1 MFVYY
6 SHPEFVGGGLFF
18 KYPEFFEIKF
28 ARDSYLFR
36 LRPSVC
42 TDIKVDYH
50 SQGYAAY
57 IRNADGSGEPAPA
70 EVSLSLTFKETEV
83 ISKQFLN
90 PRPPPPAVREP
101 DIRSDMDPPAVAARE
116 GANEGRTRR
125 EAGEAA
131 ARAVEEARRT
141 GQPFQPPR

>member
-1 MFVYY
+1 
-6 SHPEFVGGGLFF
+6 
-18 KYPEFFEIKF
+18 
-28 ARDSYLFR
+28 
-36 LRPSVC
+36 VC

-90 PRPPPPAVREP
+90 PSPVAPAAVREP
-101 DIRSDMDPPAVAARE
+101 DIRTDMDPPAVAARE
-116 GANEGRTRR
+116 GAN
-125 EAGEAA
+125 A
-131 ARAVEEARRT
+131 ARTFRETVERNAERDNLMRST
-141 GQPFQPPR
+141 PPR